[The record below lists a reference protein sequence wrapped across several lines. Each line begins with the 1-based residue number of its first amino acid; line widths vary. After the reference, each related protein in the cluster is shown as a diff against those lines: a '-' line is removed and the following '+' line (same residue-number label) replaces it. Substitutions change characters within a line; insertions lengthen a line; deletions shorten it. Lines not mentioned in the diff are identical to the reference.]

1 MLIFLA
7 YKPFP
12 SLKQNNHGKKN
23 VVTLVTLSH
32 FENHRDKS
40 FLFLVTIQSAK
51 VFKADMLCPESSYL
65 YLNILS

>member
-12 SLKQNNHGKKN
+12 SLKTKQSWQKN

-32 FENHRDKS
+32 FVSNESRRDHEEIKLLVDFCQNQHEN
-40 FLFLVTIQSAK
+40 
-51 VFKADMLCPESSYL
+51 
-65 YLNILS
+65 